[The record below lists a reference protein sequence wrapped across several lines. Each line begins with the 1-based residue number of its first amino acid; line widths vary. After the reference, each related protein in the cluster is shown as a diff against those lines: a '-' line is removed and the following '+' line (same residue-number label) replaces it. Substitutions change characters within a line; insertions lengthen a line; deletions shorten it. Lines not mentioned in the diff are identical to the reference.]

1 MNALDEGI
9 AFEQK
14 DINPET
20 DCNSFNVAFFFVIKD
35 SNEDLNLSNC
45 SGGIK
50 ILNISVSI
58 KYPEFGSFVITLIQ
72 ERAIKYRDPLFY
84 S

>member
-1 MNALDEGI
+1 MNVLDEGI

-35 SNEDLNLSNC
+35 SNRKNLD
-45 SGGIK
+45 
-50 ILNISVSI
+50 
-58 KYPEFGSFVITLIQ
+58 F
-72 ERAIKYRDPLFY
+72 
-84 S
+84 